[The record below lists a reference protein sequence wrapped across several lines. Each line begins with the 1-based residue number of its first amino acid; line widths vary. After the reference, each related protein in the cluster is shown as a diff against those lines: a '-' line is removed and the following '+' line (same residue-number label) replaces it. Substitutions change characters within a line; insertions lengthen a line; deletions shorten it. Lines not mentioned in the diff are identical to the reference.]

1 MRICRGCC
9 GHLGQ
14 RWKKNRRATRG
25 RIMGVRPTQSREGVK
40 GGLRPFSS
48 APCRVKGQRPLWG
61 LGQRPN
67 CSAGDQ
73 FKGSSQQR
81 CRQRS
86 VPASN
91 FARPQTRP
99 PKPLYP
105 TTVLC
110 RAKWA
115 RPHRLPAASAHNP
128 LKNLGTTAQ
137 LGGASADVFS
147 AICGMQIS
155 RFTASKPSKF
165 AFASDEKSIRQPTT
179 SFVRCYPCTNPPNM
193 IEYPLTRGTEQWQAP
208 ILLAT

>member
-61 LGQRPN
+61 WGQRLN
-67 CSAGDQ
+67 CWSGDQ
-73 FKGSSQQR
+73 YQESCQQR
-81 CRQRS
+81 RRQQS

-99 PKPLYP
+99 PSRS
-105 TTVLC
+105 TQQLC
-110 RAKWA
+110 CVAPNGRDHIACLPPAHTILRKTWA
-115 RPHRLPAASAHNP
+115 PPHNSAARLPMSFPPSAACKFLDLPPVNLRNLHLHLTKNP
-128 LKNLGTTAQ
+128 FVSRPPHLCGVTLAQ
-137 LGGASADVFS
+137 
-147 AICGMQIS
+147 IPQI
-155 RFTASKPSKF
+155 
-165 AFASDEKSIRQPTT
+165 
-179 SFVRCYPCTNPPNM
+179 
-193 IEYPLTRGTEQWQAP
+193 
-208 ILLAT
+208 

>member
-67 CSAGDQ
+67 CSSSNLL
-73 FKGSSQQR
+73 KGRSQQGAG
-81 CRQRS
+81 S
-86 VPASN
+86 EASLPVTLRVRRR
-91 FARPQTRP
+91 A
-99 PKPLYP
+99 PKQVLP
-105 TTVLC
+105 TTMLC

-128 LKNLGTTAQ
+128 PKNLGTTAQ

>member
-1 MRICRGCC
+1 M
-9 GHLGQ
+9 
-14 RWKKNRRATRG
+14 
-25 RIMGVRPTQSREGVK
+25 RPTQSREGVK

-67 CSAGDQ
+67 CWLGAQ
-73 FKGSSQQR
+73 LKGRSQQKAQAAER
-81 CRQRS
+81 PCQQLR
-86 VPASN
+86 ASSD
-91 FARPQTRP
+91 AP
-99 PKPLYP
+99 PKPLYL
-105 TTVLC
+105 TTTLC
-110 RAKWA
+110 CAKWA

-128 LKNLGTTAQ
+128 PKNLGTTAQ

>member
-67 CSAGDQ
+67 CSSSNQ
-73 FKGSSQQR
+73 FKRNSPQR

-86 VPASN
+86 VPAPN

-99 PKPLYP
+99 QAALPNNCAVSRQMGA
-105 TTVLC
+105 TTPPAC
-110 RAKWA
+110 RQRTQSSEKLG
-115 RPHRLPAASAHNP
+115 RHR
-128 LKNLGTTAQ
+128 TTRRRVCRCLFRHLRHAN
-137 LGGASADVFS
+137 FS
-147 AICGMQIS
+147 IY
-155 RFTASKPSKF
+155 
-165 AFASDEKSIRQPTT
+165 RQ
-179 SFVRCYPCTNPPNM
+179 
-193 IEYPLTRGTEQWQAP
+193 
-208 ILLAT
+208 

>member
-1 MRICRGCC
+1 M
-9 GHLGQ
+9 
-14 RWKKNRRATRG
+14 
-25 RIMGVRPTQSREGVK
+25 RPTQSREGVK
-40 GGLRPFSS
+40 GGTSSLFVCPLQGQGTASLVGFGATPQLLVGRSTQRKKSTKGAGSEVSLPATLRVRRR
-48 APCRVKGQRPLWG
+48 APKQVL
-61 LGQRPN
+61 
-67 CSAGDQ
+67 
-73 FKGSSQQR
+73 
-81 CRQRS
+81 
-86 VPASN
+86 
-91 FARPQTRP
+91 
-99 PKPLYP
+99 P
-105 TTVLC
+105 TTMLC

-128 LKNLGTTAQ
+128 PKNLGTTAQ

>member
-1 MRICRGCC
+1 M
-9 GHLGQ
+9 
-14 RWKKNRRATRG
+14 
-25 RIMGVRPTQSREGVK
+25 RPTQSRKGVK
-40 GGLRPFSS
+40 GQLPLAESRGS
-48 APCRVKGQRPLWG
+48 ASGGVWG
-61 LGQRPN
+61 NAPTVGWVLNSKEEANKR
-67 CSAGDQ
+67 
-73 FKGSSQQR
+73 R
-81 CRQRS
+81 RQRS

-99 PKPLYP
+99 QASLANHYALSRQMGA
-105 TTVLC
+105 TT
-110 RAKWA
+110 
-115 RPHRLPAASAHNP
+115 PPAASAHNP
-128 LKNLGTTAQ
+128 PKNLGTTAQ

>member
-25 RIMGVRPTQSREGVK
+25 RIKGVRPTQSREGVK

-48 APCRVKGQRPLWG
+48 ASCRVKGQRPLWG

-73 FKGSSQQR
+73 HCKRTQQR
-81 CRQRS
+81 RRQQS

-99 PKPLYP
+99 QASLANYYALSRQMGA
-105 TTVLC
+105 TT
-110 RAKWA
+110 
-115 RPHRLPAASAHNP
+115 LPAASAHNP
-128 LKNLGTTAQ
+128 PKNLGTTAQ

>member
-1 MRICRGCC
+1 MRICRECC

-67 CSAGDQ
+67 CCSGDQ
-73 FKGSSQQR
+73 YQESCQQR
-81 CRQRS
+81 RRQQS

-99 PKPLYP
+99 PSKSCQL
-105 TTVLC
+105 LC
-110 RAKWA
+110 FVAPNGRDHTACLPPAHTILRKTWA
-115 RPHRLPAASAHNP
+115 PPHNSAARLPMSFPPSAACKFLDLPPVNLRNLHLHLTKNP
-128 LKNLGTTAQ
+128 FVSRPPHLCGVTLAQ
-137 LGGASADVFS
+137 
-147 AICGMQIS
+147 IPQI
-155 RFTASKPSKF
+155 
-165 AFASDEKSIRQPTT
+165 
-179 SFVRCYPCTNPPNM
+179 
-193 IEYPLTRGTEQWQAP
+193 
-208 ILLAT
+208 